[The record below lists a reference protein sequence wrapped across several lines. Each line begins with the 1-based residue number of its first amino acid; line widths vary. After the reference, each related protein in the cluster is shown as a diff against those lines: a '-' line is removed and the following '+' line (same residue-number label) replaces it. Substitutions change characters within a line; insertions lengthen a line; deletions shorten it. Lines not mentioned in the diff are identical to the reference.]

1 MARVVAGMFSMIN
14 ITTMRDTILRGAVT
28 IRFVVGISQAVDRSR
43 SRNECNRDWRSHK
56 ASQSERGKKC
66 PDTGSNAFGQPI
78 QHFLRFADNSNARH
92 GDYPPD
98 AGTVK

>member
-1 MARVVAGMFSMIN
+1 MIN

-43 SRNECNRDWRSHK
+43 SRNEGNRDWRSDK

-66 PDTGSNAFGQPI
+66 ADTGSDAFSQPI
-78 QHFLRFADNSNARH
+78 QHFLRFADNSYACHVLCLSWRLSAGRRH
-92 GDYPPD
+92 GQMK
-98 AGTVK
+98 GS